1 MSRLWVCVLS
11 GLLILTGF
19 AVFAPG
25 SHANPENIRIVAP
38 GIWFR
43 EGDHDR
49 GHCNNAIIEM
59 KDYMVVVDAN
69 YPSGAE
75 GVMRDIKYISP
86 KPVKYVFDTH
96 HHGDHIYGNALWTQA
111 GATTVAFQGV
121 ADEIRRLEPARWRD
135 AVTKR
140 PDVADLHRDAPE
152 PPRQII
158 TEDIFVL
165 NDGDH
170 RIEFR
175 SYGWGHTRG
184 DGYVYLPKEQ
194 VLCTGDA
201 IVNGPY
207 NNLRDANIANWP
219 DILARV
225 DKLKVK
231 FILPG
236 HGAMGGREILIG
248 QQDFLRDLYQAV
260 RKGVERG
267 STMEEVQADLKLPG
281 SVQAWVSAASL
292 KQQIADVYQ
301 EIKQGKPRGDL

>member
-1 MSRLWVCVLS
+1 
-11 GLLILTGF
+11 LTGF